1 MILKNFNMGGIK
13 EEAEEEEG
21 QRAELMGKP
30 TFTGLIKESAKVTKK
45 HGHRSRKRVRGR
57 KAIEQKDGGG

>member
-45 HGHRSRKRVRGR
+45 HGHRSRK
-57 KAIEQKDGGG
+57 